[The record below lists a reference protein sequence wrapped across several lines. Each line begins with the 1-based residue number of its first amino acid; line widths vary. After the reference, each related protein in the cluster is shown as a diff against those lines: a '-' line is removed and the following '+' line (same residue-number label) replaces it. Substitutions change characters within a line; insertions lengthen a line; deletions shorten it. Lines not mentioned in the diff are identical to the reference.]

1 MPVDGQRSDAVI
13 GPYQPVPVACHPWD
27 PRAPEVARRVGAII
41 RGRLPAAAVE
51 HVGSTAVPGM
61 PAKPIIDIAVG
72 IPRFEDAPRLIEALA
87 QAGYEHVPEFTAD
100 LPGWLYFRLALP
112 DGAHSHHLHMY
123 ERGNPELERVLTFR
137 DRLRAD
143 ADVARAYESLKRDL
157 ASRFGR
163 REYTAGKG
171 PFIRSNT

>member
-1 MPVDGQRSDAVI
+1 MVEYSDEPVTLVPYDPAWPDDFERERARLRPVL
-13 GPYQPVPVACHPWD
+13 GPEAS
-27 PRAPEVARRVGAII
+27 
-41 RGRLPAAAVE
+41 VE